1 MNVKFLNPFVEA
13 MYLVLDAEV
22 GIKSPQRGSLSLERS
37 ACTANDVTALISIVG
52 EVQGIALY
60 GMSETTAI
68 TIVSQILGQPFAEF
82 DNLAQSGIGE
92 LANVITGHA
101 SKRLSEAGYEAKI
114 SPPTLILGKGT
125 IISTLD
131 FDRVQVPII
140 TEMGEIQIHL
150 ALREVQKN
158 VQPAM
163 SMAQNGQVV
172 AQKV

>member
-13 MYLVLDAEV
+13 MYLVLEAEV
-22 GIKSPQRGSLSLERS
+22 GIKTAQRGSLALERS

-52 EVQGIALY
+52 QVQGIALY
-60 GMSETTAI
+60 GMSETTAM
-68 TIVSQILGQPFAEF
+68 TLVSQILGQPFAEF

-131 FDRVQVPII
+131 FDRVQVPVV

-150 ALREVQKN
+150 ALREVQKSA
-158 VQPAM
+158 QPAV
-163 SMAQNGQVV
+163 SVGQNGQAV
-172 AQKV
+172 ARGV

>member
-13 MYLVLDAEV
+13 MYLVLEAEV

-60 GMSETTAI
+60 GMREATAI
-68 TIVSQILGQPFAEF
+68 NIVSQILGQPFAEF

-140 TEMGEIQIHL
+140 TDMGELQIHL

-158 VQPAM
+158 VQPTM
-163 SMAQNGQVV
+163 QVAQNEQVMARGV
-172 AQKV
+172 

>member
-1 MNVKFLNPFVEA
+1 
-13 MYLVLDAEV
+13 
-22 GIKSPQRGSLSLERS
+22 
-37 ACTANDVTALISIVG
+37 
-52 EVQGIALY
+52 
-60 GMSETTAI
+60 
-68 TIVSQILGQPFAEF
+68 LGQPFAEF

-172 AQKV
+172 ARKV